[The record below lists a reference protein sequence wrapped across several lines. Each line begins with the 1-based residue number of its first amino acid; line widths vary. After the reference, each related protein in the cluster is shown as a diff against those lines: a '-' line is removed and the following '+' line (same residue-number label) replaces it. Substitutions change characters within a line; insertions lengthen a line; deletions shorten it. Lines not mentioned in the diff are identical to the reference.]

1 MSDDAGDNA
10 LKSASG
16 RVCGDC
22 SLCCFLPD
30 IQEADKS
37 KTGWC
42 RHCRPGRGG
51 CSIYETRPNQC
62 REYACTWLSSPDMPD
77 YWRPTAS
84 RMVVDFNE
92 RDEGN
97 VMRIWVHPNYP
108 NRWREEPFW
117 SDIGRQARVGLE
129 GTPKYE
135 TIIVY
140 QREWKWLVLPDKVVP
155 YGPGVYQPLP
165 GGRWDFLPTQSREES
180 RKLSKALG
188 AGAPLTNALSAKR
201 ANPDWL
207 P

>member
-1 MSDDAGDNA
+1 
-10 LKSASG
+10 
-16 RVCGDC
+16 
-22 SLCCFLPD
+22 
-30 IQEADKS
+30 
-37 KTGWC
+37 
-42 RHCRPGRGG
+42 
-51 CSIYETRPNQC
+51 
-62 REYACTWLSSPDMPD
+62 
-77 YWRPTAS
+77 
-84 RMVVDFNE
+84 MVVDFNE
-92 RDEGN
+92 RDDGN

-140 QREWKWLVLPDKVVP
+140 RREWKWLVLPDKVVP

-165 GGRWDFLPTQSREES
+165 GGRWDFLPTESREES
-180 RKLSKALG
+180 RKLCEALG
-188 AGAPLTNALSAKR
+188 AGAPLMNALSARR